1 MSAHKAPG
9 ATASDEKRRDASYLN
24 ERQTSELGPVR
35 HLLDVQ
41 ELTDTEA
48 LLGADRE
55 HGDD

>member
-9 ATASDEKRRDASYLN
+9 ATASDETRDASYLN

>member
-1 MSAHKAPG
+1 MLARKAPG
-9 ATASDEKRRDASYLN
+9 VTVSDEKRDALYLN
-24 ERQTSELGPVR
+24 ERQASELGPVR